1 MKIERKR
8 RENWKDRPRASGYEV
23 IVPPGDDAMKYYK
36 RLKKRMVKDGFF
48 QELKDRKYFTSNTQ
62 KRIEYNKKARR
73 EWAKKKKLL
82 ELNS

>member
-23 IVPPGDDAMKYYK
+23 IIPKGDDAMKHYK

-48 QELKDRKYFTSNTQ
+48 QELKDRQYFTSNTELRRERA
-62 KRIEYNKKARR
+62 KKERRNWLKKKA
-73 EWAKKKKLL
+73 LID
-82 ELNS
+82 SF

>member
-23 IVPPGDDAMKYYK
+23 IVPPGDAAMKYYK

-48 QELKDRKYFTSNTQ
+48 QELKDRQYFTSNTELRRERA
-62 KRIEYNKKARR
+62 KKERRNWLKKKA
-73 EWAKKKKLL
+73 LID
-82 ELNS
+82 SF